1 MYQSGIFKWMR
12 TIFREIVGA
21 FIFSK
26 DGQVLLGK
34 NVPGSLY
41 EGVWTIPG
49 GGKEPGES
57 VIDAVKR
64 EILEEVGID
73 LSSGEFK
80 PLELKRGEGEKTING
95 ERVLVKMT
103 FEDFVVTLPKDANKI
118 TIVPGDDFAEAQW
131 FKISAL
137 KDLQIAPQAKKTI
150 AQLTVK
156 NNIKK

>member
-1 MYQSGIFKWMR
+1 MK

-26 DGQVLLGK
+26 DGKVLLGK
-34 NVPGSLY
+34 NVVGSVY

-57 VIDAVKR
+57 VIDATIR

-73 LSSGEFK
+73 ISSGKFK
-80 PLELKRGEGEKTING
+80 QLEQKQGESEKTING

-103 FEDFVVTLPKDANKI
+103 FEDYVVTLPRNANEI
-118 TIVPGDDFAEAQW
+118 TIIPGDDFAEARW
-131 FKISAL
+131 FEIGAL
-137 KDLQIAPQAKKTI
+137 NDLQIAPQVKKTI
-150 AQLTVK
+150 AKLIAQK
-156 NNIKK
+156 AH